1 MKKDEIRKEFFK
13 LRARLHSYNQCRKIL
28 LAQFGYETST
38 RTLQRWSERLNKT
51 NWDLLDKSKR
61 PKTIYY
67 KITPEIE
74 NKILLPIWPAK
85 EFVEICKINGWE
97 NCNVK
102 EITLEEFEND
112 IIDYISESGY
122 LINVFPVLERTGFIV
137 DLDEFAED
145 LSNELNKY
153 S

>member
-1 MKKDEIRKEFFK
+1 MIVNPKEIEKVSALESFERYKYFIKRVADNE
-13 LRARLHSYNQCRKIL
+13 LIYIL
-28 LAQFGYETST
+28 L
-38 RTLQRWSERLNKT
+38 LQNGEYALS
-51 NWDLLDKSKR
+51 
-61 PKTIYY
+61 
-67 KITPEIE
+67 EIE

-122 LINVFPVLERTGFIV
+122 LINVFPVFESTGFIV